1 MIKEVIFLEKK
12 KIRCLKCKKEFLTE
26 VDSKGIPYKKI
37 CSNCKQHNKKYGRGL
52 SGAL

>member
-1 MIKEVIFLEKK
+1 MIKEVNFLEKK
-12 KIRCLKCKKEFLTE
+12 KIICLKCKKEFISE

-52 SGAL
+52 SGAF